1 MPLLVKL
8 QKLWSMIDQL
18 PSALKTILI
27 IALFLIINFTG
38 VKRISDISIKNYITE
53 TKEEKR
59 KQEEYTRNNAVMI
72 NNELTMIMK
81 SNENVTNVMWV
92 SYHNSTESLNGLSY
106 LYLSV
111 ISEVQK
117 DISYK
122 SMWKDMDYIHYSE
135 ELERIHSRGFLM
147 IDDGSTTDFPRF
159 KKRLDLCD
167 VKHAAFF
174 PINGV
179 SEHIGMI
186 IIFYK
191 DCEYY
196 NIKDFQKDILPHIN
210 KLSILL
216 DYDSV
221 KKKREKKK

>member
-1 MPLLVKL
+1 
-8 QKLWSMIDQL
+8 
-18 PSALKTILI
+18 
-27 IALFLIINFTG
+27 
-38 VKRISDISIKNYITE
+38 
-53 TKEEKR
+53 
-59 KQEEYTRNNAVMI
+59 
-72 NNELTMIMK
+72 
-81 SNENVTNVMWV
+81 
-92 SYHNSTESLNGLSY
+92 
-106 LYLSV
+106 
-111 ISEVQK
+111 
-117 DISYK
+117 
-122 SMWKDMDYIHYSE
+122 MDYIHYSE

-147 IDDGSTTDFPRF
+147 IDDGITNDFPRF
-159 KKRLDLCD
+159 KKRLELCD

-179 SEHIGMI
+179 SERIGMI

>member
-8 QKLWSMIDQL
+8 QKLWSTIDQL
-18 PSALKTILI
+18 PSSLKTILI

-38 VKRISDISIKNYITE
+38 IKRISDISVKHYITE

-147 IDDGSTTDFPRF
+147 IDDGSITDFPRF

-179 SEHIGMI
+179 SEQIGMI
-186 IIFYK
+186 IIFYE

>member
-1 MPLLVKL
+1 
-8 QKLWSMIDQL
+8 
-18 PSALKTILI
+18 
-27 IALFLIINFTG
+27 
-38 VKRISDISIKNYITE
+38 
-53 TKEEKR
+53 
-59 KQEEYTRNNAVMI
+59 
-72 NNELTMIMK
+72 
-81 SNENVTNVMWV
+81 
-92 SYHNSTESLNGLSY
+92 
-106 LYLSV
+106 
-111 ISEVQK
+111 
-117 DISYK
+117 
-122 SMWKDMDYIHYSE
+122 MDYIHYSE

>member
-8 QKLWSMIDQL
+8 QKLWSTIDQL
-18 PSALKTILI
+18 PSSLKTILI

-38 VKRISDISIKNYITE
+38 SKRISDISVKHYITE

-147 IDDGSTTDFPRF
+147 IDDGRPNDFPRF

-186 IIFYK
+186 IIFYE
-191 DCEYY
+191 DHEYY

-221 KKKREKKK
+221 KKKRKK